1 MIRFLVVA
9 SGSHGNAT
17 LVYDEHTIFQIDMG
31 VSLKRVSEG
40 AKSIGRSL
48 SEIKAIF
55 ITHEHSDHISGL
67 SLLPS
72 SIKRYASPNTLKD
85 NPKPMAV
92 GSSVKLGAFTI
103 TSFAVSHDAINPVG
117 YLISN
122 GDETL
127 FYLTD
132 SGFLPESVILLME
145 NKTYY
150 IIESNHDLK
159 MLKDSARPA
168 MLKARIK
175 SNVGHLSNLSSA
187 RYMASAIGSSTK
199 EIVLAHLSEE
209 CNTPDLALETYHKVF
224 AEKNKS
230 LDDILLRCANQH
242 TSLLGGHK

>member
-1 MIRFLVVA
+1 MIRFLVIA

-17 LVYDEHTIFQIDMG
+17 LVYDEHTLFQIDMG
-31 VSLKRVSEG
+31 VSLKRVVEG
-40 AKSIGRSL
+40 VKSIGRTL
-48 SEIKAIF
+48 KDIKAVF

-67 SLLPS
+67 SYLPP

-92 GSSVKLGAFTI
+92 GGSVTLGSFTI

-150 IIESNHDLK
+150 IIESNHDLQ
-159 MLKDSARPA
+159 MLKDSARPP
-168 MLKARIK
+168 MLKNRIK
-175 SNVGHLSNLSSA
+175 GNLGHLSNLSSA
-187 RYMASAIGSSTK
+187 RYMASAMGDNTK

-209 CNTPDLALETYHKVF
+209 CNTPELAIETYQKIFH
-224 AEKNKS
+224 EKNKS
-230 LDDILLRCANQH
+230 LDKITLRCANQH